1 MAGAGGC
8 SIEVQSIPSLAIYEA
23 TSPPAQRVE
32 CKRPHGQAVPRNPA
46 TKQPVRDLLC
56 SSERQP
62 CAKRRQHAASELEQ
76 LLASLPDIDVGPPAT
91 PPDPTS
97 NMQGQHCSSEAVL
110 SSSLVQNTTD
120 DTQPKAQGTYQEAQ
134 SPERRARRARTKQ
147 HVPPRSA
154 DSAQAADSSDSETTA
169 LPATELYEPWT
180 HKQLKRH
187 KRHGKLVP
195 IVHHAV
201 QACKLGAAQ
210 GMSVIKAGPDP
221 ALVVAIDQALKGA
234 SRAPADSS
242 MLIST
247 SKTRSIKG
255 RPTSTPRPSAKKKA
269 IPAADAGPS
278 GRRVTMVQS
287 STAREPT
294 HFIAEL
300 QMDLAARILAKRP
313 SVAASGRAPGSLHG
327 GASQA
332 RAILAPGKR
341 PHLSASGIAAVKSR
355 AAVQQPS
362 PAATALQN
370 MGHLAIGGAGA
381 SAFRR
386 LLPRQQSTW
395 LGAGSPG
402 GMPQNSTVVE
412 QGSAF
417 QSSDLRAPT
426 QSLQPASMYP
436 DGLTCL
442 ESASAEERHLRPGA
456 LETLA
461 NAMAASE
468 QTAAAVEMQLAGST
482 RRTSGPL
489 STASDRL
496 LARPAGQES
505 GSAQYLRGF
514 PITLEELCPGMTP
527 MQAHA
532 AQQQLAAGHINL
544 SGVLQGRPVSMRAP
558 RTQQR
563 QLSRPQLEPSP
574 SASIPSAE
582 DALSAAMRSF
592 SQETLQLTS
601 AAPQRHTS
609 RGQTGQAP
617 FSQAGTQAAH
627 VGHLHAAAVNGGQT
641 EAAAVF
647 ASPMLLPLME
657 SLPVTPLAED
667 DTLMG
672 LWNSSSKKRWA
683 TSSHAAV
690 WSQQLIPGIPYLT
703 MRLS

>member
-1 MAGAGGC
+1 M
-8 SIEVQSIPSLAIYEA
+8 QSIPSLAIYEA
-23 TSPPAQRVE
+23 TSRPAQQME
-32 CKRPHGQAVPRNPA
+32 CERPDSQAVTRNA
-46 TKQPVRDLLC
+46 AAGQHVRGLLC
-56 SSERQP
+56 SPERQP
-62 CAKRRQHAASELEQ
+62 CAKRRQHAARELEQ
-76 LLASLPDIDVGPPAT
+76 LLASLPDIDVGAPAT
-91 PPDPTS
+91 PPDPKN
-97 NMQGQHCSSEAVL
+97 NMQGQHCSSQAVL
-110 SSSLVQNTTD
+110 SSSLVQDTTE
-120 DTQPKAQGTYQEAQ
+120 DTQPKAQAPCQGAQ
-134 SPERRARRARTKQ
+134 SPERRARRARKLQ

-154 DSAQAADSSDSETTA
+154 DSAQAADSSESETTA
-169 LPATELYEPWT
+169 LPATVLYEPWT

-242 MLIST
+242 MLMGT
-247 SKTRSIKG
+247 LKTRSIKG
-255 RPTSTPRPSAKKKA
+255 RPASTPRASAKKRA
-269 IPAADAGPS
+269 MPAADAGPS
-278 GRRVTMVQS
+278 GRRTIMVQS

-294 HFIAEL
+294 QFIAEL

-313 SVAASGRAPGSLHG
+313 SMTASGRASGSLHA

-341 PHLSASGIAAVKSR
+341 PHLSAPGIAAIEGR
-355 AAVQQPS
+355 AAGQQPS
-362 PAATALQN
+362 PAGSTFQN
-370 MGHLAIGGAGA
+370 MGHFAIGGAGA
-381 SAFRR
+381 SAFQR
-386 LLPRQQSTW
+386 LLSRQQSTL
-395 LGAGSPG
+395 LGAGNPG
-402 GMPQNSTVVE
+402 VMPQNNTVVE
-412 QGSAF
+412 QASAF

-436 DGLTCL
+436 DGLSCL

-468 QTAAAVEMQLAGST
+468 QTAAAVEMQFAGST

-514 PITLEELCPGMTP
+514 PITIEELCPGMTP

-532 AQQQLAAGHINL
+532 AQQQLAAGHIDL
-544 SGVLQGRPVSMRAP
+544 SGVLQGYPVSMRAP
-558 RTQQR
+558 STQQG
-563 QLSRPQLEPSP
+563 QLSRAQLEPSP
-574 SASIPSAE
+574 GASMPSAG
-582 DALSAAMRSF
+582 DALSAAMRSV
-592 SQETLQLTS
+592 SQETLQLTG

-609 RGQTGQAP
+609 RGQAGRASL
-617 FSQAGTQAAH
+617 SQAGTEAAH
-627 VGHLHAAAVNGGQT
+627 VGHQHASAISGGHT
-641 EAAAVF
+641 EAAGFF
-647 ASPMLLPLME
+647 ASPMLLPLVE
-657 SLPVTPLAED
+657 SLPVTPLAEH

-683 TSSHAAV
+683 TSSHAAA
-690 WSQQLIPGIPYLT
+690 WPQQLILGIPYKTIL
-703 MRLS
+703 LP